1 MFAVVGAA
9 APTMARRLGPELLVA
24 AAMVAA
30 TAGLTLRALTG
41 SAAVFLAGSVL
52 ALAGAAIGN
61 VLMPTLVKR
70 YFPTRIGAITALYTT
85 ALAVGMTSGAAL
97 TGPAERAFGG
107 DWRAGLGIW
116 AALAL
121 VAAPP
126 WLALAGFARG
136 QDIGDDPDHTSV
148 GQGYAGPADVGGGRQ
163 GESARAL
170 HRSSLA
176 RSLTLFFGCQSLNAY
191 VVLGWLPS
199 VVADA
204 GRDAGAASLALA
216 LVSAMSVP
224 MSIALPAIAGRRPD
238 QRGLVV
244 LTTACYAGGYLGL
257 LCAPGALCWLSATL
271 LGAGNG
277 AFPLAVT
284 LIGLRTRRAEVTTAL
299 SGLVQSRGYLLAVV
313 GPLLMGVL
321 HQVSGSWRVP
331 LLVLL
336 ATLVPQLLSGLRA
349 AQRGTVED
357 EHLAST
363 QGRPQ
368 VEAGLF
374 SPTEARDGTRKVATA
389 GQPPAPLR
397 SRLMPAPAAA
407 AVLVVIGL
415 SGMIAMAR
423 HAEPGDPLGG
433 VSTVIENSRATSV
446 QAAYQVS
453 RAVDAARDALA
464 QGRESDAERLIT
476 TVQPQLPR
484 IRDLTRRNELTLQ
497 SRNLLTA
504 AAHTPQGQ
512 PVATDEHGA
521 DAAHGAPR
529 QPTREHRP
537 HPAPRIETREPAP
550 HHPTTINEH
559 SGMTHNQVERQ
570 RADAHRSYQHG
581 SGHGPDHR
589 HSTAAGHRSTNG
601 HHSGGSHRSD
611 GGHGRSH

>member
-1 MFAVVGAA
+1 MKLRTVLGERIMAARATVTDHLSVPVTTTGTGSSPTVGTTRAGGRHGVADVPERTRGRRILLVVGIVAVALNLRCAVTSLGAVLGEVTRVWGFSGLLAGLLTALPVAMFAVVGAA
-9 APTMARRLGPELLVA
+9 TPTMARRLGPELLVA
-24 AAMVAA
+24 AAMLAA

-97 TGPAERAFGG
+97 TGPAERALGG

-136 QDIGDDPDHTSV
+136 QGIGDDPDHTSV
-148 GQGYAGPADVGGGRQ
+148 GQGYAGPADLGGGRQ
-163 GESARAL
+163 GESARAP

-199 VVADA
+199 IVADA

-238 QRGLVV
+238 QRGLIV

-336 ATLVPQLLSGLRA
+336 ATLVPQLFSGLRA

-357 EHLAST
+357 EHLAGAT
-363 QGRPQ
+363 TDR
-368 VEAGLF
+368 
-374 SPTEARDGTRKVATA
+374 AR
-389 GQPPAPLR
+389 
-397 SRLMPAPAAA
+397 
-407 AVLVVIGL
+407 LVVPDDVT
-415 SGMIAMAR
+415 AR
-423 HAEPGDPLGG
+423 
-433 VSTVIENSRATSV
+433 NN
-446 QAAYQVS
+446 
-453 RAVDAARDALA
+453 LA
-464 QGRESDAERLIT
+464 H
-476 TVQPQLPR
+476 
-484 IRDLTRRNELTLQ
+484 RRKQ
-497 SRNLLTA
+497 
-504 AAHTPQGQ
+504 
-512 PVATDEHGA
+512 ATDAG
-521 DAAHGAPR
+521 P
-529 QPTREHRP
+529 PTRFLSP
-537 HPAPRIETREPAP
+537 STPPET
-550 HHPTTINEH
+550 H
-559 SGMTHNQVERQ
+559 
-570 RADAHRSYQHG
+570 
-581 SGHGPDHR
+581 
-589 HSTAAGHRSTNG
+589 
-601 HHSGGSHRSD
+601 
-611 GGHGRSH
+611 